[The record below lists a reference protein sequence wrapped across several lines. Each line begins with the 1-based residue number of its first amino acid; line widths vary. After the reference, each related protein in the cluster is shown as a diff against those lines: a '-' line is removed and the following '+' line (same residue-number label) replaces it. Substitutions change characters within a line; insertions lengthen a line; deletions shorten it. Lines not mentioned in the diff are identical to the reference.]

1 MALELP
7 KFGKKENAAGF
18 AEAKSSVILKISQ
31 FFEKNPWM
39 KIAIPVI
46 LFLILVAIFLLVIF
60 GDGILS
66 GEDDTDNLGTSVQ
79 SNEVQ
84 VIPGNNIIKDKE
96 LVDLID
102 NDPLSPDILAN
113 AKYTGSV
120 FGSSGLKTALIQIGS
135 SGDILVLATGETI
148 GDSNWELIEIASDYV
163 IFRAGEMTKKLSL
176 S

>member
-7 KFGKKENAAGF
+7 KFGKKEKAAGV

-66 GEDDTDNLGTSVQ
+66 GKDNADNVDSSVQ
-79 SNEVQ
+79 QNEVQ

-96 LVDLID
+96 LVELID
-102 NDPLSPDILAN
+102 SDPLSPDILAN
-113 AKYTGSV
+113 ASYTGSV
-120 FGSSGLKTALIQIGS
+120 VGSSGLKTALIQVGS
-135 SGDILVLATGETI
+135 GNDVLVLATGETI
-148 GDSNWELIEIASDYV
+148 GDSNWELIEIATDYV

>member
-7 KFGKKENAAGF
+7 KFGKKEKTAVPMREKGA
-18 AEAKSSVILKISQ
+18 ILKISQ

-39 KIAIPVI
+39 KIVIPVI
-46 LFLILVAIFLLVIF
+46 LFLILVAVFLLVIF

-66 GEDDTDNLGTSVQ
+66 GDNESTTNDPSAQ

-96 LVDLID
+96 LVNLIND
-102 NDPLSPDILAN
+102 DPLSPDILSS

-120 FGSSGLKTALIQIGS
+120 TGSSGLKTALIQIGS
-135 SGDILVLATGETI
+135 GNEILVLSIGETV
-148 GDSNWELIEIASDYV
+148 GDSDWELKEIYADYV
-163 IFRAGEMTKKLSL
+163 IFRAGDTTKKINLS
-176 S
+176 

>member
-7 KFGKKENAAGF
+7 KFGKKE
-18 AEAKSSVILKISQ
+18 KSAVPMKENGAVLKVSQ

-46 LFLILVAIFLLVIF
+46 LFLILVAVFLLVIF

-66 GEDDTDNLGTSVQ
+66 GKDNIEGNDPSTPTE
-79 SNEVQ
+79 EVQ

-96 LVDLID
+96 IVDLIN
-102 NDPLSPDILAN
+102 NDPLSPDILSS

-120 FGSSGLKTALIQIGS
+120 VGSSGLKTALIQIGTNN
-135 SGDILVLATGETI
+135 DVLVLSIGETV
-148 GDSNWELIEIASDYV
+148 GDSDWELKEIYTDYV
-163 IFRAGEMTKKLSL
+163 IFRAGDTTKKINLS
-176 S
+176 